1 MVVTDPKGTDP
12 INKTTPARNE
22 QNLPAPTVGAN
33 LVDDPAET
41 PAHPMNPATPAE
53 HPKGHDVPTADPNK
67 VD

>member
-1 MVVTDPKGTDP
+1 MVVTDPKGTEP
-12 INKTTPARNE
+12 INKTTPADNQ

-33 LVDDPAET
+33 LVDEPAET

-53 HPKGHDVPTADPNK
+53 PEPAPDVPVADQNK